1 MKIVYNVEMS
11 HVKEVVISHKV
22 FYVKEKNEEDEQDVY
37 VRDDVRS
44 EDSIKKD
51 EMPKELFSEEMAKY
65 VRDFV
70 GRKKWKIVFSS
81 GTVNIFKKGTTQKSK
96 KSNVPEPK
104 TKKFT
109 KKSKE

>member
-22 FYVKEKNEEDEQDVY
+22 FYVKDEKGVY

-70 GRKKWKIVFSS
+70 GRKKWKIVLSS